1 MTFMLELCR
10 LIGHYRDC
18 FSGNGEGGVS
28 GRQRS
33 WGKRDVRHDS
43 EPKEVHSRSEGGGR
57 EAREGDLEVAAV
69 PALRGGRVR
78 VRRQFRDQSVQR
90 LHSAPSENGALR
102 GGVHSRAIE
111 SEELGAADGE
121 CGDAERDSSAGEL
134 GGGVHAARSGPI
146 P

>member
-43 EPKEVHSRSEGGGR
+43 EPKEVHS
-57 EAREGDLEVAAV
+57 
-69 PALRGGRVR
+69 
-78 VRRQFRDQSVQR
+78 
-90 LHSAPSENGALR
+90 
-102 GGVHSRAIE
+102 
-111 SEELGAADGE
+111 
-121 CGDAERDSSAGEL
+121 
-134 GGGVHAARSGPI
+134 
-146 P
+146 